1 MSFWMKKRKR
11 NALRLDDTNTN
22 DAPVASESAL
32 DVAPDSIRRI
42 PPMFSRASPMSI
54 DRWTGPKWSTKSGL
68 DDTLQRLVTRGRL
81 KSSTN
86 Y

>member
-1 MSFWMKKRKR
+1 
-11 NALRLDDTNTN
+11 
-22 DAPVASESAL
+22 
-32 DVAPDSIRRI
+32 
-42 PPMFSRASPMSI
+42 MSI
-54 DRWTGPKWSTKSGL
+54 NRWTGPKWSTKSGL